1 MNRLRFLY
9 GFTIYIA
16 ITGIVLLLKIPMG
29 HSWLDQWIFNKF
41 YVFQLMSVVTVG
53 LAMESSRYQ
62 HTTCVR
68 MGNRRKILRNELTGY
83 YIQGLICVSIL
94 FFFIWLGAVLLNENR
109 HLFFLF
115 EWYIRYL
122 LGTIVFINIMSC
134 LKWSNHLLLSKYCQI
149 IVFAWLVLESI
160 VFIPYLKRFSSYKVN
175 LIFSWIFHPGAASF
189 LVLVGFIL
197 ITLFLNIK
205 LSDKRDF
212 I

>member
-68 MGNRRKILRNELTGY
+68 MGNR
-83 YIQGLICVSIL
+83 S
-94 FFFIWLGAVLLNENR
+94 
-109 HLFFLF
+109 
-115 EWYIRYL
+115 
-122 LGTIVFINIMSC
+122 
-134 LKWSNHLLLSKYCQI
+134 
-149 IVFAWLVLESI
+149 
-160 VFIPYLKRFSSYKVN
+160 
-175 LIFSWIFHPGAASF
+175 
-189 LVLVGFIL
+189 
-197 ITLFLNIK
+197 
-205 LSDKRDF
+205 
-212 I
+212 